1 MSIEVVLA
9 VVIIVMGISL
19 MQLIRH
25 NGKEIKR
32 LKQRLEKAGVIKEDS
47 ESSVESPQ

>member
-1 MSIEVVLA
+1 MSAEVVLA
-9 VVIIVMGISL
+9 IVILVLGISL
-19 MQLIRH
+19 HQLIRH

-47 ESSVESPQ
+47 ESSAESRQ